1 MKNMIFFEGKKIF
14 ERRFNVAMML
24 IGYLLIVICTVSFIG
39 QTDFWEETT
48 QSYIL
53 GIQAFPMLEE
63 KNNGLIDYLTEE
75 YLTKL
80 VEEIQ
85 EKQVDLDTDEAYIQI
100 IRPMRDILHVL
111 CSNYMDPGEYVQWNQ
126 LNEISTENGIQFY
139 ERRMEKV
146 EEYLNMDFSY
156 GNYSEEEKTF
166 WLEKEQEVQTPFKWG
181 DKSAMDIVWDIIQ
194 ISFYLMFVIAVCI
207 APVFASEYE
216 SGASALLLTTKYGK
230 TKLIYAKILA
240 AILFALG
247 YVAIGIGAGIATVG
261 IAVGF
266 HGAELPVQ
274 LWGTIIPYDWT
285 VGEACL
291 ASFAVMLLIALTVAL
306 FTCLISSRTK
316 GSLITLVI
324 GFTLLIG
331 PAFLPMS
338 KESRLWNHI
347 NYLFPVRVM
356 EMKDVLKILNS
367 YQFGPLIF
375 SYLGMAVM
383 VYSLVGILSFLGIR
397 NGFAKHQVRN

>member
-1 MKNMIFFEGKKIF
+1 
-14 ERRFNVAMML
+14 
-24 IGYLLIVICTVSFIG
+24 
-39 QTDFWEETT
+39 
-48 QSYIL
+48 
-53 GIQAFPMLEE
+53 
-63 KNNGLIDYLTEE
+63 
-75 YLTKL
+75 
-80 VEEIQ
+80 
-85 EKQVDLDTDEAYIQI
+85 
-100 IRPMRDILHVL
+100 
-111 CSNYMDPGEYVQWNQ
+111 
-126 LNEISTENGIQFY
+126 
-139 ERRMEKV
+139 
-146 EEYLNMDFSY
+146 
-156 GNYSEEEKTF
+156 
-166 WLEKEQEVQTPFKWG
+166 
-181 DKSAMDIVWDIIQ
+181 
-194 ISFYLMFVIAVCI
+194 MFVIAVCI

-306 FTCLISSRTK
+306 FTCLMSSRTK

-324 GFTLLIG
+324 GFTVLIG

-338 KESRLWNHI
+338 KESGLWNHI

>member
-14 ERRFNVAMML
+14 ERRFNVAVML

-156 GNYSEEEKTF
+156 GNYSGEEKTF

-181 DKSAMDIVWDIIQ
+181 DKSAMDIV
-194 ISFYLMFVIAVCI
+194 
-207 APVFASEYE
+207 
-216 SGASALLLTTKYGK
+216 
-230 TKLIYAKILA
+230 
-240 AILFALG
+240 
-247 YVAIGIGAGIATVG
+247 
-261 IAVGF
+261 
-266 HGAELPVQ
+266 
-274 LWGTIIPYDWT
+274 
-285 VGEACL
+285 
-291 ASFAVMLLIALTVAL
+291 
-306 FTCLISSRTK
+306 
-316 GSLITLVI
+316 
-324 GFTLLIG
+324 
-331 PAFLPMS
+331 
-338 KESRLWNHI
+338 
-347 NYLFPVRVM
+347 
-356 EMKDVLKILNS
+356 
-367 YQFGPLIF
+367 
-375 SYLGMAVM
+375 
-383 VYSLVGILSFLGIR
+383 
-397 NGFAKHQVRN
+397 